1 MNVLFIGLYPPHIG
15 GIATHTFQLKSHLE
29 ALGHHVCVVTY
40 CHEGTCAEN
49 VEMVNTWSRFRGL
62 SFIKNA
68 YSVADPLVKSH
79 DIDLVHSHYL
89 SPPGYVGARLSKKHG
104 IPHVTTAHGSDVNF
118 MYAGYI
124 GRFLIKKTLEHC
136 NAVICVSKALESRV
150 QNITALPTHYIPNGV
165 DTSLFAP
172 SDEPKEYVLYVGAL
186 TAPKHVDDLI
196 DALTGLGEPLV
207 VAGDGQQRPRLV
219 WLARQ
224 RRVPAEFVGYTPD
237 VPKLMHRAKALVLPS
252 EEEGFGLT
260 LLEAMAAGVPAI
272 SRDNGAARE
281 IIEDGKNGLLYR
293 DKEQLAKALR
303 RVVSDEALRQRL
315 IEGGLATAKRF
326 TWDNVAKRTSEVYDL
341 YAKTI

>member
-15 GIATHTFQLKSHLE
+15 GIATHTYQLKTHLE

-40 CHEGTCAEN
+40 CHDDACDEN
-49 VEMVNTWSRFRGL
+49 VEMVHTWPRFRGV

-68 YSVADPLVKSH
+68 YRVAEPLVMSR
-79 DIDLVHSHYL
+79 DIDIIHSHYL

-104 IPHVTTAHGSDVNF
+104 IPHITTAHGSDVNF
-118 MYAGYI
+118 MYARYV
-124 GRFLIKKTLEHC
+124 GRFLIRKTLEHC

-150 QNITALPTHYIPNGV
+150 RAITSLPTHYVPNGV
-165 DTSLFAP
+165 DTSLFTP

-186 TAPKHVDDLI
+186 TAPKRVDDLI
-196 DALTGLGEPLV
+196 DALTGIGEPLV
-207 VAGDGQQRPRLV
+207 VAGDGPQRPRLV

-224 RRVPAEFVGYTPD
+224 RRVPTEFVGYTPD
-237 VPKLMHRAKALVLPS
+237 VPALMHRAKALVLPS

-281 IIEDGKNGLLYR
+281 IIEDGKNGLLYST
-293 DKEQLAKALR
+293 KEGLAVALR
-303 RVVSDEALRQRL
+303 RIISDEGLRSRL
-315 IEGGLATAKRF
+315 IEGGLATARRF
-326 TWDNVAKRTSEVYDL
+326 TWDCVAARTSDVYDL